1 MTYWILLLL
10 CFVIYLVPCLSFGT
24 FQGNSKG
31 KITNALVF
39 FGLLFHAGLIYET
52 TFLTGIDLNFTNSL
66 LITSWIG
73 VLLYL
78 LINASDHHKGFEF
91 FTLVPAIIF
100 LVINPFMPGHNY
112 LNETFS
118 TIAIV
123 HIIFALLGY
132 SFLAFG
138 ALFSIFLLYVE
149 KNVRASKI
157 NTKVF
162 SSNSSILNLENNLFK
177 IYWLGFLLLTITLI
191 TGIFFSDEVFQ
202 LPLVINH
209 KLIFSICAWLI
220 YAILLLGRIF
230 FGWRGKK
237 AIKFSLIAFIFLF
250 LSYFGSKFVFEILL
264 P

>member
-10 CFVIYLVPCLSFGT
+10 CFVIYLLPCLPIKIL
-24 FQGNSKG
+24 QGNFKG
-31 KITNALVF
+31 RITNVLVF
-39 FGLLFHAGLIYET
+39 FGLLFHAGLIYQT
-52 TFLTGIDLNFTNSL
+52 TFLSGIDLNFANSL

-78 LINASDHHKGFEF
+78 LINASDQHKGFEYL
-91 FTLVPAIIF
+91 TLVPALFF
-100 LVINPFMPGHNY
+100 LIVNPFMSGHNY

-118 TIAIV
+118 ALAIL

-132 SFLAFG
+132 SLLAFG

-149 KNVRASKI
+149 QNVRIKKL
-157 NTKVF
+157 NTEIF
-162 SSNSSILNLENNLFK
+162 TSSTPILNLEHFLFR
-177 IYWLGFLLLTITLI
+177 IYWLGFVLLTITLI
-191 TGIFFSDEVFQ
+191 SGSFFSDEIFQ
-202 LPLVINH
+202 TPLIINH

-220 YAILLLGRIF
+220 YTILLLGRIL

-250 LSYFGSKFVFEILL
+250 LAYFGSKFVVEILL